1 MTEEEKKLLCEMLDK
16 VQESRDT
23 IKDSLD
29 SSNDTGIDSNWY
41 NQENIDEIIKQYER
55 DLGEKD

>member
-1 MTEEEKKLLCEMLDK
+1 MLDK
-16 VQESRDT
+16 VQDSRDT

-55 DLGEKD
+55 DLGEKH